1 MGAFYSSICLP
12 GDQRDEAQAAI
23 DRWLRSRGFVPVDRP
38 PLFDLDAS
46 FERAAFVLTLDDYTV
61 VLFSDFD
68 EERRLLHEMSDLPVP
83 LVYLWVYDS
92 TAWGYDLFVEGSY
105 AGSFT
110 SDPRE
115 YLSFSE
121 DTLGSHERPVALPA
135 TVAATLGV
143 AGSESEIAS
152 LMTRRAVFKEEVAR
166 AFADSIGANGAL
178 ASYDEL
184 EADTYASASL
194 CEVRQLL
201 YERSDRARG
210 RPVADLHGQRITHR
224 HPTGG
229 ALETGIFE
237 VPADVLREITRNRR
251 RMRLRLALLR
261 PVSLV
266 ARGWRRVLEQFARGL
281 PAKKLGRVEAS
292 YRIEGHEL
300 VNDRHSCRMT
310 LMNDAAPGATS
321 RKPSAVFGFVIDG
334 VTVACNARRLDTLRE
349 VVRRPD
355 RAEVV
360 TDERYHVDR
369 RPARW
374 LRFQLPPGFQ
384 AGSQGPSI
392 LGLHI
397 VEAKQALYVF
407 LYRVPAAGRPRIE
420 SSIRQMVESFRLA
433 PE

>member
-12 GDQRDEAQAAI
+12 GDQRDETQAAI
-23 DRWLRSRGFVPVDRP
+23 DRWLRTRGFVPVDRP

-68 EERRLLHEMSDLPVP
+68 EERRLIHEMSDLSVP

-92 TAWGYDLFVEGSY
+92 TTWGYDLFVEGAY
-105 AGSFT
+105 TGSFT

-115 YLSFSE
+115 CLSFTE
-121 DTLGSHERPVALPA
+121 DSPGTPERPWALP
-135 TVAATLGV
+135 TKVAGTLGV
-143 AGSESEIAS
+143 PESEAEIAS

-166 AFADSIGANGAL
+166 EFADSIGANGAL

-184 EADTYASASL
+184 EAGTYASASL
-194 CEVRQLL
+194 CEVEQML
-201 YERSDRARG
+201 YERADRARG
-210 RPVADLHGQRITHR
+210 RPVADLHGQRITHL

-229 ALETGIFE
+229 ALETGTFE
-237 VPADVLREITRNRR
+237 IPADVLREITRNRR

-261 PVSLV
+261 PVSIV
-266 ARGWRRVLEQFARGL
+266 ARAWRWLLEQFARGL
-281 PAKKLGRVEAS
+281 PAKKLGLVETS
-292 YRIEGHEL
+292 YRIEGRDL
-300 VNDRHSCRMT
+300 VNDRHSCRLT
-310 LMNDAAPGATS
+310 LMNDATPAATA
-321 RKPSAVFGFVIDG
+321 RKPSAVFGFVVDA

-369 RPARW
+369 CPARW

-384 AGSQGPSI
+384 AGMQGSSV

-407 LYRVPAAGRPRIE
+407 LYRVPDAGRPRIE
-420 SSIRQMVESFRLA
+420 SEIRQMVESFRLA
-433 PE
+433 PK